1 MKKKALASF
10 CTILAAA
17 LCGCSTIDKTTR
29 VEGWPELKVV
39 EHDLSYKEM
48 YRACR
53 PYISPLDA
61 PLACTVFYL
70 DAGEAHIY
78 VAKGLKFGPVIRH
91 ERLHAAG
98 YDHVGSTQMAELW
111 HKWGPPGRVPVR
123 RATQSAPA
131 ALPSGVAASELGPD
145 FLGRDTTH

>member
-1 MKKKALASF
+1 MKKNVLP
-10 CTILAAA
+10 CLGTILAAA
-17 LCGCSTIDKTTR
+17 LCGCAAIDKTVR

-39 EHDLSYKEM
+39 EHELTYKEM

-53 PYISPLDA
+53 PFISPLDA

-78 VAKGLKFGPVIRH
+78 VAKGLKFGPVIAH

-98 YDHVGSTQMAELW
+98 YDHVGSHNMQKILAQWQAKKAAEE
-111 HKWGPPGRVPVR
+111 
-123 RATQSAPA
+123 RAREQTLLGDKLAHSSAA
-131 ALPSGVAASELGPD
+131 DYAGW
-145 FLGRDTTH
+145 

>member
-1 MKKKALASF
+1 MKKNVLP
-10 CTILAAA
+10 CLGTILAAA
-17 LCGCSTIDKTTR
+17 LCGCAAIDKTVR

-39 EHDLSYKEM
+39 EHELTYKEM

-78 VAKGLKFGPVIRH
+78 VAKGLKFGPIVEH

-98 YDHVGSTQMAELW
+98 YDHYGSTHMKEVLAQWKARKAADQAKADSPLT
-111 HKWGPPGRVPVR
+111 
-123 RATQSAPA
+123 AA
-131 ALPSGVAASELGPD
+131 ALAIQLP
-145 FLGRDTTH
+145 

>member
-53 PYISPLDA
+53 PYIRALDA

-78 VAKGLKFGPVIRH
+78 VAKGLKFGPVLDH

-98 YDHVGSTQMAELW
+98 YDHAGSHDMQKILAQWTARKAAE
-111 HKWGPPGRVPVR
+111 RE
-123 RATQSAPA
+123 AASQA
-131 ALPSGVAASELGPD
+131 ALAILGDKLAHSDPD
-145 FLGRDTTH
+145 DYAGW